1 MKIKNGYKIAFA
13 NKKLCNKVL
22 IYKISVWLVFSIV
35 LFLSSF
41 KTLSVII
48 KSNELREIVNLFLDT
63 VKKIITFD
71 EFDGAQIGNSFEVA
85 TKNFLNFISSISV
98 KVTVVLIVYVVLN
111 VVRSF
116 FISLCDYIIAVN
128 TNEHMSSMRHA
139 GFFNTFWENLS
150 KSVKFSLFKSLSLFV
165 CNLLMVT
172 VLIFIFLK
180 TIKILSIFTL
190 SFILLL
196 SLIVVALR
204 LTFTGMILPKMVCEG
219 KGVFKSFVECFKE
232 IKMSI
237 FLERFFSYFYL
248 CFISYVI
255 TVASAIFTLFVSL
268 LITIPIFSVMFIAL
282 RFVDYYEINLKKFY
296 CTFDEI
302 VIPKELRKNDE
313 NLLNEIDI

>member
-13 NKKLCNKVL
+13 NKKLSNKVL
-22 IYKISVWLVFSIV
+22 VYKISVWLVFSIV

-41 KTLSVII
+41 KTLSIII
-48 KSNELREIVNLFLDT
+48 KSNELREIVDLFLDT
-63 VKKIITFD
+63 VKKIITFG
-71 EFDGAQIGNSFEVA
+71 EFDGEQIGNSFEVA
-85 TKNFLNFISSISV
+85 TKNFFNFISGISV
-98 KVTVVLIVYVVLN
+98 KVIVVLTVCIVLSI
-111 VVRSF
+111 VRSF
-116 FISLCDYIIAVN
+116 FTSLCDYVIAVN

-139 GFFNTFWENLS
+139 GFFNTLWENLS
-150 KSVKFSLFKSLSLFV
+150 KSVKFSLFKSLALFV
-165 CNLLMVT
+165 CNLIMVT

-180 TIKILSIFTL
+180 TIKVFTIFTL
-190 SFILLL
+190 SFILLI
-196 SLIVVALR
+196 SLIFVALR

-232 IKMSI
+232 ITLPT
-237 FLERFFSYFYL
+237 FLERFFSYFYM

-255 TVASAIFTLFVSL
+255 TVASALFTFFVSL
-268 LITIPIFSVMFIAL
+268 LITIPVFSVMFIAL

-302 VIPKELRKNDE
+302 VVPKELRKNDE